1 MPPLSGW
8 ANRPRPLGTGHSLLV
23 MPLLNA
29 IGIVTSDMAR
39 SIRLYRVLGVELPET
54 PDEGHV
60 DTLLPNG
67 IRFMLDTEGEVR
79 KFDPQWRR
87 ETGNQLGL
95 AFECQDPAQVDEVYA
110 QLIEAGFHADKEP
123 WDAFWGQHYAQVR
136 DPDGVVVALYAAL

>member
-1 MPPLSGW
+1 
-8 ANRPRPLGTGHSLLV
+8 

-39 SIRLYRVLGVELPET
+39 SIRLYRLLGVELPET

-60 DTLLPNG
+60 DTLLLNG

-95 AFECQDPAQVDEVYA
+95 AFECQDRAQVDGVYA
-110 QLIEAGFHADKEP
+110 HLIEVGFHEDKEP
-123 WDAFWGQHYAQVR
+123 WDAFWGQRYAQVR
-136 DPDGVVVALYAAL
+136 DPDGVTVALYAAL

>member
-1 MPPLSGW
+1 
-8 ANRPRPLGTGHSLLV
+8 

-39 SIRLYRVLGVELPET
+39 SIRLYRLLGVELPET

-87 ETGNQLGL
+87 RRETSSGSRSSARIL
-95 AFECQDPAQVDEVYA
+95 
-110 QLIEAGFHADKEP
+110 HKST
-123 WDAFWGQHYAQVR
+123 R
-136 DPDGVVVALYAAL
+136 STRT

>member
-1 MPPLSGW
+1 
-8 ANRPRPLGTGHSLLV
+8 

-110 QLIEAGFHADKEP
+110 HLIEAGFHADKEP
-123 WDAFWGQHYAQVR
+123 WDAFWGQRSAQVR
-136 DPDGVVVALYAAL
+136 DPDGVLVALYAGL

>member
-1 MPPLSGW
+1 
-8 ANRPRPLGTGHSLLV
+8 

-39 SIRLYRVLGVELPET
+39 SIRLYRLLGVDLPET
-54 PDEGHV
+54 PNEGHV

-67 IRFMLDTEGEVR
+67 IRFMLDTEEEVR
-79 KFDPQWRR
+79 KFDPRWRR

-110 QLIEAGFHADKEP
+110 HLIEAGFHADKEP
-123 WDAFWGQHYAQVR
+123 WDAFWGQRSAQVR
-136 DPDGVVVALYAAL
+136 DPDGVLVALYAGL

>member
-1 MPPLSGW
+1 
-8 ANRPRPLGTGHSLLV
+8 

-39 SIRLYRVLGVELPET
+39 SIRLCRVLGVDLPET
-54 PDEGHV
+54 ADEGHV

-95 AFECQDPAQVDEVYA
+95 AFECQAPAQLDVVYA
-110 QLIEAGFHADKEP
+110 HLIEAGYHADTAP
-123 WDAFWGQHYAQVR
+123 W
-136 DPDGVVVALYAAL
+136 

>member
-1 MPPLSGW
+1 
-8 ANRPRPLGTGHSLLV
+8 

-39 SIRLYRVLGVELPET
+39 SIRLYRLLGVELPET
-54 PDEGHV
+54 PEEGHV

-67 IRFMLDTEGEVR
+67 IRFMLDTEREVR

-95 AFECQDPAQVDEVYA
+95 AFECQDPAQVDEVHA
-110 QLIEAGFHADKEP
+110 DLIEAGFHEDKEP
-123 WDAFWGQHYAQVR
+123 WDAFWGQRYAQVR
-136 DPDGVVVALYAAL
+136 DPDGVTVALYAPL